1 MQLSF
6 KNLAIPCN
14 SAAARL
20 VHRFACFLVQN
31 QVGVFICIPS
41 TCRAR
46 IHWCSSTLW
55 NLWVVSVS
63 QGLHSSRKRKL
74 NQSEI
79 CKSLC
84 RSVDKNQ
91 AKKTGGL
98 VCSIE
103 PCGRQAHK
111 IVNFAWKWTSPVIHN
126 VSRELARNAN
136 YWCPFQ
142 RTSGTLELRSTVW
155 QVLHVMVIN
164 AQVWRPL
171 DYKQRDNRTVI
182 HRPEQRKLWK
192 VRGWWWQWSWP
203 MKRYS
208 DWRRKPRE

>member
-1 MQLSF
+1 MIFLHKDWKSFLCWDSSEILCSCLLRILQYHVILLLPDLSIGMPVS
-6 KNLAIPCN
+6 LCAEPGW
-14 SAAARL
+14 RL
-20 VHRFACFLVQN
+20 
-31 QVGVFICIPS
+31 ICIPS

-46 IHWCSSTLW
+46 YIDAHDF
-55 NLWVVSVS
+55 VKSVS
-63 QGLHSSRKRKL
+63 GLSLHKDYIVAEKL

-84 RSVDKNQ
+84 RSVT
-91 AKKTGGL
+91 KTKQKDGGL

-142 RTSGTLELRSTVW
+142 RTWSGTLELRSRVW

-164 AQVWRPL
+164 A
-171 DYKQRDNRTVI
+171 
-182 HRPEQRKLWK
+182 
-192 VRGWWWQWSWP
+192 
-203 MKRYS
+203 
-208 DWRRKPRE
+208 